1 MRVYEKITYNLKDIK
16 FKETKGYIDGL
27 LAELGI
33 GYTDIAFL
41 FTGDSVGTICNKAI
55 KQIPTL
61 APYYHICPVGAK
73 YSQSP
78 EEHWLA
84 STPDGFY
91 IDPSHTEAFFSLLQK
106 VPHAVN
112 FPDMN
117 VILDNINWYEGEAP
131 SPGVFSSHWHPFD
144 YSLYSYTSNSI
155 RLRKEFDYGSKQN
168 PVEIYIDR
176 TGETGDLRP
185 YPKALESLIAKLGKP
200 KHKWLHCV
208 FTEEE
213 EEVLKQADARM
224 KESYA
229 HTDVS
234 SLFAGFEVQD
244 VLPATPEGLLA
255 SVTPV
260 SGFSPKAVL
269 SQAGKPYKMR
279 YVSAAGGCYQ
289 LRKRNANGH
298 YFTVE
303 FMAQPM
309 SKVYWAYLRV
319 HGHNFSHHIYTTP
332 HMIATEETM
341 EAFAK
346 AYFEAIGRYEENHAN
361 ELLEAYGPTPE
372 WYQ

>member
-1 MRVYEKITYNLKDIK
+1 MRVYEKITYNLKDIR
-16 FKETKGYIDGL
+16 FKDTKGYIDGL

-33 GYTDIAFL
+33 RYTDIAFL
-41 FTGDSVGTICNKAI
+41 FTGDSVGTICNKAVR
-55 KQIPTL
+55 QIPAL
-61 APYYHICPVGAK
+61 SSYYHICSVGAK

-91 IDPSHTEAFFSLLQK
+91 IDPSHTGSFCSLLQK
-106 VPHAVN
+106 IPHAVN

-131 SPGVFSSHWHPFD
+131 SPGVFSSHWQPFA

-155 RLRKEFDYGSKQN
+155 RLRKEFDYGNKYN

-176 TGETGDLRP
+176 TSETGDLRP
-185 YPKALESLIAKLGKP
+185 YPKALEALMAKLGKP

-208 FTEEE
+208 FTPEEE
-213 EEVLKQADARM
+213 AVLKLAGEQM
-224 KESYA
+224 KENFA
-229 HTDVS
+229 RTDVS

-244 VLPATPEGLLA
+244 VLPATPESLLA

-279 YVSAAGGCYQ
+279 YVSAAGGSYQ
-289 LRKRNANGH
+289 FRKRNANGH

-309 SKVYWAYLRV
+309 SKVYWAYLGVR
-319 HGHNFSHHIYTTP
+319 GHNFSHNLYTTP
-332 HMIATEETM
+332 HIIATEETM

-346 AYFEAIGRYEENHAN
+346 ACFEAIGRYEENHAQ
-361 ELLEAYGPTPE
+361 ELLEAYGSTPE
-372 WYQ
+372 WSK

>member
-1 MRVYEKITYNLKDIK
+1 MRVYEKITYNLKDIR
-16 FKETKGYIDGL
+16 FKDTKEYLDGL

-41 FTGDSVGTICNKAI
+41 FTGDSVGTICKKAVKHFPALI
-55 KQIPTL
+55 
-61 APYYHICPVGAK
+61 PYYHICPAGAR

-91 IDPSHTEAFFSLLQK
+91 IDPAHTEAFCSLLQK
-106 VPHAVN
+106 IPHTVN

-117 VILDNINWYEGEAP
+117 VILDKINWYEGEDP
-131 SPGVFSSHWHPFD
+131 SPGVFSSHWHPYD

-155 RLRKEFDYGSKQN
+155 RLRKEFDYGNKYNS
-168 PVEIYIDR
+168 VEIYIDR

-185 YPKALESLIAKLGKP
+185 YPKALEALMAKLGKP
-200 KHKWLHCV
+200 SHRKLNCA
-208 FTEEE
+208 FTAEEE
-213 EEVLKQADARM
+213 AALKSLDERM
-224 KESYA
+224 KESFA
-229 HTDVS
+229 RTDIS
-234 SLFAGFEVQD
+234 ALFSAYGTKTVPPITFQN
-244 VLPATPEGLLA
+244 LLA

-289 LRKRNANGH
+289 FRKRNANGH

-303 FMAQPM
+303 FMAHPI
-309 SKVYWAYLRV
+309 SKFFWAYLGV
-319 HGHNFSHHIYTTP
+319 HGHNFSHHVYTTP
-332 HMIATEETM
+332 SFIATEEKL

-346 AYFEAIGRYEENHAN
+346 TCFEAIGQYEENHAN
-361 ELLEAYGPTPE
+361 ALLEAYGPTPE
-372 WYQ
+372 WY